1 MEKDDDLE
9 LLYKEYGRFKEI
21 PQKYETAILK
31 ALSCFPE
38 LKDTKI
44 QFRLKH
50 KGSVPYNTKPSL
62 SSFFGQSYERE
73 YLIDLLEDAEQPT
86 FYALF
91 KNLTQESQ
99 IGVIAHELSHVVQ
112 YESLTKGELI
122 KFIAFYL
129 IPEFKQ
135 KIEQAADMGAI
146 IHNCGKELL
155 EHAIFIRS
163 IPGYIEERPEINE
176 NYLSPIEIVDYLPEE
191 KENYKTLQGLES
203 EY

>member
-1 MEKDDDLE
+1 METNDDWE

-21 PQKYETAILK
+21 PTKYETVILK

-38 LKDTKI
+38 LRDTKI
-44 QFRLKH
+44 KFRLKQT
-50 KGSVPYNTKPSL
+50 GSVPYTTKPIL
-62 SSFFGQSYERE
+62 SSIFGQSYERE
-73 YLIDLLEDAEQPT
+73 YLINLLEDADQPT

-91 KNLTQESQ
+91 KNLTQEAQ
-99 IGVIAHELSHVVQ
+99 VGVIAHELSHVVQ
-112 YESLTKGELI
+112 YESLTRTELL
-122 KFIAFYL
+122 KFIACYV

-163 IPGYIEERPEINE
+163 IPGYLEERPEINE
-176 NYLSPIEIVDYLPEE
+176 YYLTPDAIVDYLPEKE
-191 KENYKTLQGLES
+191 KNYQVLQGIES
-203 EY
+203 D